1 LNFETINFELKPN
14 GIGIITLN
22 RPEKLNAI
30 SFQMEED
37 LHEILDHLMSN
48 LDCRVVIFGGM
59 GRAFCAG
66 TDLQEGL
73 ILNTKKIPVGY
84 EKYYFLNVPEPLKKK
99 MYHQWR
105 ISQIYV
111 KMRKISQPIIAIIHG
126 AAAGGG
132 FGFAMAADM
141 RIASEDVK
149 FINASINIGLKI
161 YVKMRKISQPII
173 AIVHGAAAGGGFGFA
188 MAADMRIASEDVKF
202 INASINIGLTGAD
215 VGGSYF
221 LPRLIGM
228 SRAAEILYSGKIV
241 DGIEAEKIGLVL
253 KVVKKEN
260 LLKVAIEKAEE
271 LLKKSPLGLRMTKQA
286 INLSLDSPSLETI
299 LQFENSSIVLT
310 FSSKDVNEAS
320 AAFFE
325 KRDPKFPL
333 R

>member
-1 LNFETINFELKPN
+1 MNFETINFELKPN

-37 LHEILDHLMSN
+37 LHELLDHLMTN

-73 ILNTKKIPVGY
+73 ILNSKKTPVGY
-84 EKYYFLNVPEPLKKK
+84 EKYHFLNVPEPLKRK

-111 KMRKISQPIIAIIHG
+111 KMRKISQPIIAII
-126 AAAGGG
+126 
-132 FGFAMAADM
+132 
-141 RIASEDVK
+141 
-149 FINASINIGLKI
+149 
-161 YVKMRKISQPII
+161 
-173 AIVHGAAAGGGFGFA
+173 HGAAAGGGFGFA

>member
-1 LNFETINFELKPN
+1 MNFETIKFELKPN

-37 LHEILDHLMSN
+37 LHEVLDHLMTN

-73 ILNTKKIPVGY
+73 ILNSKKIPVGY

-149 FINASINIGLKI
+149 FINASINIGL
-161 YVKMRKISQPII
+161 
-173 AIVHGAAAGGGFGFA
+173 
-188 MAADMRIASEDVKF
+188 
-202 INASINIGLTGAD
+202 TGAD

-241 DGIEAEKIGLVL
+241 NGIEAEKIGLVL

>member
-1 LNFETINFELKPN
+1 MNFETINFELKPN
-14 GIGIITLN
+14 GIGIIKLN
-22 RPEKLNAI
+22 RPDKLNAI
-30 SFQMEED
+30 SFQMEEE
-37 LHEILDHLMSN
+37 LHELLDHLMTN

-73 ILNTKKIPVGY
+73 ILNSKKTPVGY
-84 EKYYFLNVPEPLKKK
+84 EKYHFLNVPEPLKRK

-132 FGFAMAADM
+132 FGFAMAAD
-141 RIASEDVK
+141 I
-149 FINASINIGLKI
+149 
-161 YVKMRKISQPII
+161 
-173 AIVHGAAAGGGFGFA
+173 
-188 MAADMRIASEDVKF
+188 RIASEDVKF

-253 KVVKKEN
+253 RVVKKDDLMDSALEIANN
-260 LLKVAIEKAEE
+260 LLT
-271 LLKKSPLGLRMTKQA
+271 KSPLGLRMTKQA

-333 R
+333 K

>member
-14 GIGIITLN
+14 GIGIIKLN

-37 LHEILDHLMSN
+37 LHELLDHLMTN

-73 ILNTKKIPVGY
+73 ILNSKKTPVGY
-84 EKYYFLNVPEPLKKK
+84 EKYYFLNVPEPLKRK

-111 KMRKISQPIIAIIHG
+111 KMRKISQPIIAII
-126 AAAGGG
+126 
-132 FGFAMAADM
+132 
-141 RIASEDVK
+141 
-149 FINASINIGLKI
+149 
-161 YVKMRKISQPII
+161 
-173 AIVHGAAAGGGFGFA
+173 HGAAAGGGFGFA

-253 KVVKKEN
+253 KIVKKEN

>member
-1 LNFETINFELKPN
+1 MKFETIKFELKPN

-105 ISQIYV
+105 ISQ
-111 KMRKISQPIIAIIHG
+111 
-126 AAAGGG
+126 
-132 FGFAMAADM
+132 
-141 RIASEDVK
+141 
-149 FINASINIGLKI
+149 I

>member
-1 LNFETINFELKPN
+1 MNFETINFELKPN

-37 LHEILDHLMSN
+37 LHELLDHLMTN

-73 ILNTKKIPVGY
+73 ILNSKKTPVGY
-84 EKYYFLNVPEPLKKK
+84 EKYHFLNVPEPLKRK

-132 FGFAMAADM
+132 FGFAMAAD
-141 RIASEDVK
+141 I
-149 FINASINIGLKI
+149 
-161 YVKMRKISQPII
+161 
-173 AIVHGAAAGGGFGFA
+173 
-188 MAADMRIASEDVKF
+188 RIASEDVKF

-253 KVVKKEN
+253 KVVEKED
-260 LLKVAIEKAEE
+260 LLNVAIEKAEE

-286 INLSLDSPSLETI
+286 INLSLDSPSLENI
-299 LQFENSSIVLT
+299 LQYENSSIVLT

>member
-1 LNFETINFELKPN
+1 MNFETIKFELKPN
-14 GIGIITLN
+14 GIGILTLN

-37 LHEILDHLMSN
+37 LHELLDHLMTN

-84 EKYYFLNVPEPLKKK
+84 EKYHFLNVPEPLKKK

-149 FINASINIGLKI
+149 FINASINIGL
-161 YVKMRKISQPII
+161 S
-173 AIVHGAAAGGGFGFA
+173 
-188 MAADMRIASEDVKF
+188 
-202 INASINIGLTGAD
+202 GAD

-253 KVVKKEN
+253 KVVEKDDLMDSALEIANN
-260 LLKVAIEKAEE
+260 LLT
-271 LLKKSPLGLRMTKQA
+271 KSPMGLRMTKQA
-286 INLSLDSPSLETI
+286 INLSLDAPSLETI

>member
-1 LNFETINFELKPN
+1 LNFETINFELKPD
-14 GIGIITLN
+14 GIGILMLN

-37 LHEILDHLMSN
+37 LHELLDHLMTN

-73 ILNTKKIPVGY
+73 ILNSKRTPVGY
-84 EKYYFLNVPEPLKKK
+84 EKYYFLNVPEPLKRK

-105 ISQIYV
+105 ISQIFV

-141 RIASEDVK
+141 RIASEDV
-149 FINASINIGLKI
+149 N
-161 YVKMRKISQPII
+161 
-173 AIVHGAAAGGGFGFA
+173 
-188 MAADMRIASEDVKF
+188 F

-228 SRAAEILYSGKIV
+228 SRAAEILLSGKIV
-241 DGIEAEKIGLVL
+241 DSVEAEKIGLVL

-286 INLSLDSPSLETI
+286 INLSLDTPSLETI

-325 KRDPKFPL
+325 KRDPKFSL

>member
-1 LNFETINFELKPN
+1 MNFETIKFELRED
-14 GIGIITLN
+14 GIGILTLN

-37 LHEILDHLMSN
+37 LHELLDHLTTN
-48 LDCRVVIFGGM
+48 LDCRVLIFKAE

-73 ILNTKKIPVGY
+73 MLHTKKNPKNY
-84 EKYYFLNVPEPLKKK
+84 DKFYFLNVSEPIKKK

-111 KMRKISQPIIAIIHG
+111 KMRKISQPIIAIIQG
-126 AAAGGG
+126 PASGGG
-132 FGFAMAADM
+132 FGFAMASDI
-141 RIASEDVK
+141 RIASK
-149 FINASINIGLKI
+149 NARLNNASINIGL
-161 YVKMRKISQPII
+161 S
-173 AIVHGAAAGGGFGFA
+173 
-188 MAADMRIASEDVKF
+188 
-202 INASINIGLTGAD
+202 GAD

-228 SRAAEILYSGKIV
+228 SRAAEILYTGRFV
-241 DGIEAEKIGLVL
+241 GAEEAEKIGLVL
-253 KVVKKEN
+253 KVVE
-260 LLKVAIEKAEE
+260 EEE
-271 LLKKSPLGLRMTKQA
+271 LLDSALELASEMLSKSPLGLRMTKEA

-310 FSSKDVNEAS
+310 FCTKDVNEAS
-320 AAFFE
+320 SAFFE
-325 KRDPKFPL
+325 KRKPKFPL